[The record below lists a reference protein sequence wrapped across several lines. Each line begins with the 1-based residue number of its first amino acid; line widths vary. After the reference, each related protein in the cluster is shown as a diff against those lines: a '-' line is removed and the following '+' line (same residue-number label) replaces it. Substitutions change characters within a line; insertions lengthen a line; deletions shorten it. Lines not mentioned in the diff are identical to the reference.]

1 MKFLKTTPLCL
12 VLAAVLCFSGCGNRL
27 SATTEPP
34 TTLPPETTVPPT
46 TMETEPPETT
56 NPLDLVEDVTVV
68 VTQLDIDQLEDYP
81 NLKKADLTGS
91 TCYDAILSYMEA
103 HPEVEVL
110 YTVTMGDLTIPN
122 TQTELT
128 LEPDSFEYTALLEN
142 LPYLPQLTT
151 LTLPHTSLTAE
162 ELNAIREVR
171 PDMALDYTVDLLG
184 TEYSLDTAE
193 LDLSFLTAAQ
203 AEEAAPILAK
213 LTNLEYVELMTSGNR
228 SNLSME
234 DVKLL
239 VDAAPHI
246 NFHYSFYL
254 FGKSVSTTD
263 EKVEYTNVNI
273 GNSGEAQLRAALDIM
288 TGCTYFKLE
297 NCKIDNEILAQLR
310 EDYRDAGIK
319 IVWRIYF
326 GQYGKYSV
334 LTDTELIRAVYNVF
348 DDSCHDLRYCE
359 DAKYIDMGHNGTL
372 TDLSFIGYMPNLEIL
387 IASGCAVTDLSGF
400 ENCKKLEWLEL
411 AGCTYLKDLSPLEG
425 CESLRFLNIS
435 GTAVTD
441 LMPLDG
447 LPLERF
453 VCLNPKVPPA
463 EQEIFMSIHGDC
475 WTRFLGSQPYGIGW
489 RYDDNGKTYSEYYL
503 KIREIFGYDNMPLEY
518 D

>member
-1 MKFLKTTPLCL
+1 MKLLKIMPLCL
-12 VLAAVLCFSGCGNRL
+12 VLAVLLCFSGCGKK
-27 SATTEPP
+27 APAVTEPP
-34 TTLPPETTVPPT
+34 TTVPPT
-46 TMETEPPETT
+46 ETTAPATEETEPPETT
-56 NPLDLVEDVTVV
+56 SPLDLVEEMTMVANIEDFE
-68 VTQLDIDQLEDYP
+68 LLENYH
-81 NLKKADLTGS
+81 NLKKLDLTGS
-91 TCYDAILSYMEA
+91 TCYDAILDYIAA

-110 YTVTMGDLTIPN
+110 YTVTMGDLTISN

-128 LEPDSFEYTALLEN
+128 LEPDSFDYDALLEN
-142 LPYLPQLTT
+142 LPYLPQLTA
-151 LTLPHTSLTAE
+151 LTLPQTSLTAG
-162 ELNAIREVR
+162 ELAVIREAR
-171 PDMALDYTVDLLG
+171 PDLTLDYTVDLLG
-184 TEYSLDTAE
+184 TEYSLDTTE

-203 AEEAAPILAK
+203 AAEAAPALAK
-213 LTNLEYVELMTSGNR
+213 LTSLEYVELMTKSNR
-228 SNLSME
+228 SNLSVA
-234 DVKLL
+234 DVKVL
-239 VDAAPHI
+239 VDAAPNA
-246 NFHYSFYL
+246 NFHYTFYL
-254 FGKSVSTTD
+254 FGKSISTTD
-263 EKVEYTNVNI
+263 EQVEYKNVNI
-273 GNSGEAQLRAALDIM
+273 GNSGEEQLRAALDIM
-288 TGCTYFKLE
+288 TGCSYFKLE
-297 NCKIDNEILAQLR
+297 NCKIDSEVLAQIR

-334 LTDTELIRAVYNVF
+334 LTDTELIRAVYSVF
-348 DDSCHDLRYCE
+348 DDSCSELRYCE

-435 GTAVTD
+435 STAVTD

-453 VCLNPKVPPA
+453 VCLNPKVSPA
-463 EQEIFMSIHGDC
+463 EQEIFMSIHEDC

-489 RYDDNGKTYSEYYL
+489 RYDDNGMTYSEYYL
-503 KIREIFGYDNMPLEY
+503 KIREIFGYDDMPLEY